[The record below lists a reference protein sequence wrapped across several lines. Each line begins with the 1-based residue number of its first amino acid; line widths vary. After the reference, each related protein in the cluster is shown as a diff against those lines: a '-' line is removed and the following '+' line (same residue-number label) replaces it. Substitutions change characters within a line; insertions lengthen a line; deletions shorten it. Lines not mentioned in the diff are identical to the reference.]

1 MVDTPTAMIGGVG
14 PGLGEVL
21 VKRLIAGG
29 YQVAGLA
36 RTQTSLS
43 RLNEE
48 LNEDPAAPMFKGLAC
63 DLTDE
68 KAVEDVVT
76 EVWKDWGDI
85 DLYIH
90 NPSGLVLKPFMETD
104 PEDFESLWRVFC
116 LGAVHATRAVLPSML
131 KAKSGCLLYIGATAS
146 VKAGP
151 KSAAFASAKFALRG
165 LAQSLARAHGP
176 QGVHVAHLIIDG
188 VIWSER
194 AANRSGIAEED
205 CLNPE
210 AIAETCFHIITQDR
224 SAWTHELDIR
234 PDTEAF

>member
-21 VKRLIAGG
+21 AKRLVAGG
-29 YQVAGLA
+29 YQVVGLA
-36 RTQTSLS
+36 RTQNSLT
-43 RLNEE
+43 RLHEE
-48 LNEDPAAPMFKGLAC
+48 LNNDPAAPVFKGMTC
-63 DLTDE
+63 DLTDGE
-68 KAVEDVVT
+68 AVENVVT

-85 DLYIH
+85 DLYVH
-90 NPSGLVLKPFMETD
+90 NPSGIILKPFLETD
-104 PEDFESLWRVFC
+104 VDEFEALWRVFC
-116 LGAVHATRAVLPSML
+116 LGAVNATRAVLPSML
-131 KAKSGCLLYIGATAS
+131 KAKSGCLVYIGATSS

-176 QGVHVAHLIIDG
+176 DGVHVAHLVIDG

-194 AANRSGIAEED
+194 ASDRFGMAED
-205 CLNPE
+205 HCLDPR
-210 AIAETCFHIITQDR
+210 AIAETCYHIIMQDR

-234 PDTEAF
+234 PDVENF